1 MAYEKIDSVKIGT
14 RLRIMRMERGESVED
29 VAKSIGVSNSAIGM
43 YEGGQRVPRDE
54 IKIKIAE
61 HFDMP
66 VETIFFATA

>member
-14 RLRIMRMERGESVED
+14 RLRTMRMERGESVED

-61 HFDMP
+61 HFNMP

>member
-1 MAYEKIDSVKIGT
+1 MAYEKIDSVRIGS
-14 RLRIMRMERGESVED
+14 RLRAIRTERGESVEEM
-29 VAKSIGVSNSAIGM
+29 AKSIGVSNSAIGM

-66 VETIFFATA
+66 VEKIFFATA

>member
-14 RLRIMRMERGESVED
+14 RLRTMRMERGESVED